1 MHKLKVQNIGAGLAQ
16 FFGISPET
24 GNGLLLAARFIPEI
38 FSPLSTRLRSYPLP
52 FGSVF
57 LVLLLVAFSLPAEL
71 TVSNSLLFW
80 FFVHC
85 FFRAYPS
92 LLALGPPREFAATDY
107 LGHIYGALA
116 ALLLGG
122 WHLLRRLTVGS
133 PHLQS
138 WLALTV
144 LCISTLPWKGEKAA
158 LEGNMKEQLPTIKRI
173 KHGKNCACEKLVFD
187 KTWTSQIR
195 FYSTMWPNPTDQ
207 VNQLLALRQFLLQN
221 LTSLS
226 QRMHILLQENQVLI
240 WVDLC
245 FESSAW
251 KFACG
256 SMIGNFISEMADSGL
271 GNYVGR
277 QVGIWVTWLFKHWIC
292 PSPQKYTNSMH
303 FDGFFRV
310 LFPPEWVLKLEE
322 VVQWAQGL
330 TQSQLI
336 WPGDRH
342 VFGSVAKVKAL
353 RASDQSTVCWYFNH
367 FSNFRAFPFS
377 EENGNGMQCSSNQ
390 DWDENWLTVG
400 VWTHSSP
407 RFHLC
412 LAKPS
417 DECGTQGTLFSRA
430 VVQRP

>member
-1 MHKLKVQNIGAGLAQ
+1 MGCCWR
-16 FFGISPET
+16 
-24 GNGLLLAARFIPEI
+24 ARFIPEI

-173 KHGKNCACEKLVFD
+173 KHGNCACEKLVFD

-256 SMIGNFISEMADSGL
+256 SMIENFISEMADSGL

-292 PSPQKYTNSMH
+292 PSPQKYINSMH

-322 VVQWAQGL
+322 SWR
-330 TQSQLI
+330 S
-336 WPGDRH
+336 
-342 VFGSVAKVKAL
+342 
-353 RASDQSTVCWYFNH
+353 ST
-367 FSNFRAFPFS
+367 
-377 EENGNGMQCSSNQ
+377 M
-390 DWDENWLTVG
+390 
-400 VWTHSSP
+400 SP
-407 RFHLC
+407 RFDP
-412 LAKPS
+412 KPADMARWS
-417 DECGTQGTLFSRA
+417 SCFRLGGKG
-430 VVQRP
+430 